1 MGNPKGFMTIE
12 RKPAG
17 YRPKNERVKDYSE
30 VEQVLNEKDRK
41 DQAARCMDC
50 GIPFCQWGCPIMN
63 NMPEWQDAIYKGNWQ
78 EAIDN
83 LHVTNNFPEFTGRIC
98 PAPCEHACTLNI
110 DEEPVTIREN
120 ECATADQAFDRGL
133 IQPRPPKVRTGKKV
147 AVIGSGPAGLA
158 CADLL
163 NKWGHTVTVYEKD
176 EAIGG
181 ILRFG
186 IPDFKLEKSVIDRRL
201 NILLMEG
208 LQFKTN
214 CSVGVDVK
222 GEDLL
227 KNFDAVV
234 LAIGAMKPRDLTVE
248 GRELKGVH
256 FAMEFLTQ
264 QNRVIS
270 GAEFS
275 EEKRISATGKNVL
288 IIGGGDTGSDCV
300 GTSIR
305 QGATNIYQIE
315 ILPKPPEKRSL
326 DNPWP
331 YWANTL
337 RTSSSHQE
345 GCERSWLLNTKK
357 LIGDK
362 NGSVKAAEVVEVE
375 WKKENLPDGKAGG
388 QFKMIEKTQTKW
400 QIKADL
406 VLLSMGF
413 VHCYHEGLASEL
425 GVTFDKR
432 GNIIT
437 DTSGQTSN
445 AKVFAAGDAVSGA
458 SLVVRAIATGRKAA
472 DNVHDYLM
480 KIK

>member
-12 RKPAG
+12 RKQAG
-17 YRPKNERVKDYSE
+17 YRPKNERIKDYSE
-30 VEQVLNEKDRK
+30 VEQVLDEKDRR
-41 DQAARCMDC
+41 DQASRCMDC
-50 GIPFCQWGCPIMN
+50 GVPFCQWGCPIMN
-63 NMPEWQDAIYKGNWQ
+63 NMPEWQDAIFRGNWQ
-78 EAIDN
+78 EAIDV
-83 LHVTNNFPEFTGRIC
+83 LQVTNNFPEFTGRVC

-110 DEEPVTIREN
+110 HEEPVTIREN
-120 ECATADQAFDRGL
+120 ECATADQAFERGL

-181 ILRFG
+181 LLRFG

-201 NILLMEG
+201 NILLSEG

-214 CSVGVDVK
+214 CHVGVDIK
-222 GEDLL
+222 GEELL
-227 KNFDAVV
+227 KEYDAVV
-234 LAIGAMKPRDLTVE
+234 LTIGAMKPRDLTVE
-248 GRELKGVH
+248 GRNLKGVH
-256 FAMEFLTQ
+256 FAMDFLTQ
-264 QNRVIS
+264 QNRIVS
-270 GAEFS
+270 GKELTEAEH
-275 EEKRISATGKNVL
+275 ILATGKNVL
-288 IIGGGDTGSDCV
+288 VIGGGDTGSDCV

-305 QGATNIYQIE
+305 QGAASIQQIE

-345 GCERSWLLNTKK
+345 GCEREWLLNTTK

-362 NGSVKAAEVVEVE
+362 NGNVKAAEVVEVE
-375 WKKENLPDGKAGG
+375 WKKENGK
-388 QFKMIEKTQTKW
+388 FNMIEKPGTKR
-400 QIKADL
+400 QIKAEL

-413 VHCYHEGLASEL
+413 VHCYHEGLANEL
-425 GVTFDKR
+425 GLSFDRR
-432 GNIIT
+432 GNILT
-437 DTSGQTSN
+437 DGSYKTSN

-458 SLVVRAIATGRKAA
+458 SLVVRAIASGRKAA
-472 DNVHDYLM
+472 DQVQGFLM
-480 KIK
+480 EA